1 MNEILSGKLVRL
13 AAFDP
18 EEMGKAYS
26 GWTRDS
32 EYWRLMDIAAARLS
46 SVKAATRYFEKEAS
60 EPEAGV
66 YAFSVRTMADDT
78 LIGEMV
84 LDVVNWGAR
93 DAYVGLSI
101 GDRANWGK
109 GYGTEMM
116 FLILRYAF
124 MEVNLQRVSL
134 AVFEYNPRAIRAY
147 EKAGFRHEGRIR
159 QFLHKEGRRWDMLLM
174 SVLRAEWLE
183 QCQEMLSV

>member
-1 MNEILSGKLVRL
+1 MNEILTGKLVRL

-18 EEMGKAYS
+18 EEAGKAFS
-26 GWTRDS
+26 TWTRDS
-32 EYWRLMDIAAARLS
+32 EYWRLMSSGAARLP
-46 SVKAATRYFEKEAS
+46 SVREATKFFEKDVE
-60 EPEAGV
+60 EMDTGI
-66 YAFSVRTMADDT
+66 YAFGVRTLADDT

-84 LDVVNWGAR
+84 LDVVDWSAR

-101 GDRANWGK
+101 GDRANWGR

-124 MEVNLQRVSL
+124 MEVNLRRVSL

-147 EKAGFRHEGRIR
+147 EKAGFRHEGRMR
-159 QFLHKEGRRWDMLLM
+159 HLLNKEGQRWDMYIM
-174 SVLRAEWLE
+174 GVLHEEWL
-183 QCQEMLSV
+183 QTNQ